1 MLAEKEP
8 IFKTIATEVRNISSE
23 ERIRMQCEAREDYNR
38 SQASFHGFYQD
49 QINEL
54 KDTIEEKVVAL
65 AKKDEALAEKDRII
79 EELKA
84 QLAKKQ

>member
-8 IFKTIATEVRNISSE
+8 IFKTKATEVRNISSE

-54 KDTIEEKVVAL
+54 KGTIE
-65 AKKDEALAEKDRII
+65 AKDVALAEKDKLI
-79 EELKA
+79 EQLKS
-84 QLAKKQ
+84 QLAEKQ